1 MTTKKF
7 HIGDI
12 LSITTGKL
20 VSPERIGGVYKILNY
35 LTGDNLYTHQLPRAI
50 DECRPWLK
58 VQLPYLNDVDASDV
72 NPDNWKRWMKEQV
85 EKYGEYL
92 KIKPLPKNIH
102 DFIDPLDELKRMVP
116 EDKII
121 VVKPDK

>member
-12 LSITTGKL
+12 LSITTGSL
-20 VSPERIGGVYKILNY
+20 VSSEGMGGIYKILNY
-35 LTGDNLYTHQLPRAI
+35 LTGDNLYTHQLGRATH
-50 DECRPWLK
+50 ECRPWLLAQHK
-58 VQLPYLNDVDASDV
+58 QLKDIDNSTV
-72 NPDNWKRWMKEQV
+72 NEDTWKDWLTEQA

-92 KIKPLPKNIH
+92 EIKPLPKNIH

-121 VVKPDK
+121 VVQKND

>member
-20 VSPERIGGVYKILNY
+20 VSPEGVGGIYKILNY
-35 LTGDNLYTHQLPRAI
+35 LTGDNLYTHQLPRAA

-58 VQLPYLNDVDASDV
+58 AQFPQLNDVDASDV
-72 NPDNWKRWMKEQV
+72 NPDNHKRWIEEQV

-92 KIKPLPKNIH
+92 EVKPLPALIH
-102 DFIDPLDELKRMVP
+102 DIIDPLDELKRMVP
-116 EDKII
+116 EDKI
-121 VVKPDK
+121 VVVQKND